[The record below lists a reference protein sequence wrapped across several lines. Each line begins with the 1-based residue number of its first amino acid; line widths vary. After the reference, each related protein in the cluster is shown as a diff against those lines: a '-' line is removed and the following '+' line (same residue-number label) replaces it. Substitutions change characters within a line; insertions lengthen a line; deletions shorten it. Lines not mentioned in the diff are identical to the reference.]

1 MWAEKAVSA
10 VYAVLS
16 LAFLSGCA
24 ESPAVEAES
33 QLVTIKARAMS
44 ADYRADFAELAQLRE
59 EALTQ
64 ADQPAV
70 GYIAHYWA
78 GFASWRLAINGVN
91 HGMSS
96 EDLEAH
102 LERAATAFDASM
114 QQRDDFADSH
124 AAAALVRSWLAGFY
138 GDDPSAV
145 REQLTLSSRL
155 LERAKELAPANPRV
169 LWAQGA
175 AFLFTPPEYGGST
188 ERAIETYRQM
198 VKAADAAAPT
208 TSPLPDWGKP
218 EALMSLAFAHLNQ
231 AAPDLDSAAEEAHE
245 ALRLQPAWS
254 YVRDV
259 LLPQIEAE
267 QHKKFIRMNRGQPN
281 CLPREEID
289 AGCTNLDFLAEEGVE
304 GPSANRHDASL
315 SSFYETH
322 QWFKL
327 GDAVTKTGAS
337 TFYRGAVAYAFDD
350 ARQAEHYLNPVIAAA
365 PQSERASDARKML
378 IHLYMRTGRYRKA
391 FSATEKERAVNPD
404 DAGLKTASAL
414 LGVLSQS
421 PEQEVSRRRSSEIR
435 YTTKEGNLFIP
446 VDINGKRANYI
457 LDTGASYSIVSHS
470 EAKRL
475 GLTLVQGGGHQIEG
489 SSGAK
494 VDFGVAV
501 ANQLDVG
508 EFRLRHVAFLV
519 LEDNRQPFV
528 GLESAERGVLGL
540 PVVLSFETLRWKRDG
555 TFEFGFAPSVRRTAV
570 GRLCFD
576 GLQPVIEGQFR
587 ESQIMLF
594 LDTGATRT
602 RILPLFAK
610 EFPIFVSRFGQE
622 DSDRVTGVSGSV
634 DVDALRLPELTLRI
648 GGFDT
653 ILRHAPVL
661 LKDTTSDSHW
671 WHVWLGMDLL
681 NQPRMVTLDFNSMTV
696 ALE

>member
-1 MWAEKAVSA
+1 
-10 VYAVLS
+10 
-16 LAFLSGCA
+16 
-24 ESPAVEAES
+24 
-33 QLVTIKARAMS
+33 
-44 ADYRADFAELAQLRE
+44 
-59 EALTQ
+59 
-64 ADQPAV
+64 
-70 GYIAHYWA
+70 
-78 GFASWRLAINGVN
+78 
-91 HGMSS
+91 
-96 EDLEAH
+96 
-102 LERAATAFDASM
+102 
-114 QQRDDFADSH
+114 
-124 AAAALVRSWLAGFY
+124 
-138 GDDPSAV
+138 
-145 REQLTLSSRL
+145 
-155 LERAKELAPANPRV
+155 
-169 LWAQGA
+169 
-175 AFLFTPPEYGGST
+175 
-188 ERAIETYRQM
+188 
-198 VKAADAAAPT
+198 
-208 TSPLPDWGKP
+208 
-218 EALMSLAFAHLNQ
+218 
-231 AAPDLDSAAEEAHE
+231 
-245 ALRLQPAWS
+245 
-254 YVRDV
+254 
-259 LLPQIEAE
+259 
-267 QHKKFIRMNRGQPN
+267 
-281 CLPREEID
+281 
-289 AGCTNLDFLAEEGVE
+289 
-304 GPSANRHDASL
+304 
-315 SSFYETH
+315 
-322 QWFKL
+322 
-327 GDAVTKTGAS
+327 
-337 TFYRGAVAYAFDD
+337 
-350 ARQAEHYLNPVIAAA
+350 
-365 PQSERASDARKML
+365 
-378 IHLYMRTGRYRKA
+378 MRTGRYRKA
-391 FSATEKERAVNPD
+391 FSATEKERAINPG
-404 DAGLKTASAL
+404 DAGMKTASAL

-634 DVDALRLPELTLRI
+634 DVDALGLPELMLRI

-653 ILRHAPVL
+653 ILRPAPVL
-661 LKDTTSDSHW
+661 LKDTTSDSRW